1 MYQTID
7 WSKSMDEFMEYA
19 KLYII
24 SLEQDLE
31 KNPESDNVLD
41 IQAQLYAARH
51 LLAVYGDILYNGEK
65 KG

>member
-1 MYQTID
+1 
-7 WSKSMDEFMEYA
+7 MDEFMEYA